1 MTSPS
6 LVTTTAVNRPDGP
19 VQPDGFRAGVLV
31 RPAVRGLAVL
41 YLTFLLVIPVVLV
54 FWRTFENGLEPVLEG
69 LSSEATLH
77 AFQLT
82 AVVSFWSVV
91 GNTVFGVAAALLL
104 VRHRFWGKR
113 VLNALIDLP
122 LAVSPVIVGLALI
135 LVYGRT
141 TGVGQALAGLG
152 IQVIFSIPGMI
163 MATIFVCLPLVVR
176 AVAPVLEEIGDDQ
189 EQAARTL
196 GAGPVRTFLRITL
209 PSIRGAL
216 AYGVVLALARALGEY
231 GAVAV
236 VSGRLVGRTQTVTLL
251 VQERYLNFDQETAYA
266 CALLLIITAV
276 VALVVSR
283 VLAPKEI
290 A

>member
-1 MTSPS
+1 VASP
-6 LVTTTAVNRPDGP
+6 
-19 VQPDGFRAGVLV
+19 GVLV
-31 RPAVRGLAVL
+31 KPAVRGLALL
-41 YLTFLLVIPVVLV
+41 YLTFLLVIPVALI
-54 FWRTFENGLEPVLEG
+54 FWRTFENGIGPVIDG
-69 LSSEATLH
+69 LTTQATIH

-82 AVVSFWSVV
+82 AVIAFWAVLA
-91 GNTVFGVAAALLL
+91 NTVFGVVAALLL
-104 VRHRFWGKR
+104 VRYDFHGKR

-122 LAVSPVIVGLALI
+122 LAVSPVIVGLSLI

-141 TGVGQALAGLG
+141 TGIGQALAGIG
-152 IQVIFSIPGMI
+152 INIIFSIPGMV
-163 MATIFVCLPLVVR
+163 MATIFVSIPLVVR

-196 GAGPVRTFLRITL
+196 GAGPVQTFRRITL

-216 AYGVVLALARALGEY
+216 AYGVVLAAARSLGEY

-266 CALLLIITAV
+266 CALLLVVTAV
-276 VALVVSR
+276 LALGVSR
-283 VLAPKEI
+283 LLAPKEI
-290 A
+290 TR